1 MLLRLSSQ
9 YCIVLAAFSVS
20 ALMSALLFR
29 RLDCW
34 IIDHHL
40 WFETWASS
48 EGGQHNLIS
57 LFTLCR
63 SLRKARLQYTEY
75 MIATEL
81 TSSQFHILDDF
92 QTRKGWVEH
101 YRPPIAYSD
110 SDLKL
115 LLTSLGWITEIFHI
129 FVVTYT
135 LELLLTHFFKC
146 ISTHITHSYLLN
158 VSYDK
163 ATVSLYWSYMGMSTA
178 LFSF

>member
-1 MLLRLSSQ
+1 MMAIVGLCCWDSPQQCCIILS
-9 YCIVLAAFSVS
+9 AFSVS

-40 WFETWASS
+40 WFETWVSS

-75 MIATEL
+75 MIPTEL
-81 TSSQFHILDDF
+81 TSSQFHVLDDF

-101 YRPPIAYSD
+101 YRPTIAYSERLEIIINQSGLD
-110 SDLKL
+110 YWNFPHICCYLHSWTFYSHTFLNLYLHILRIL
-115 LLTSLGWITEIFHI
+115 LF
-129 FVVTYT
+129 
-135 LELLLTHFFKC
+135 
-146 ISTHITHSYLLN
+146 
-158 VSYDK
+158 
-163 ATVSLYWSYMGMSTA
+163 
-178 LFSF
+178 